1 MRKKRRK
8 LIYISNNPCDFENKC
23 NWFTWNVDEID
34 SQKGNQNLS
43 SEALSMFFMSNL
55 TGKNTILNKLFNI
68 FPIDKSKLFSS
79 GNFVEQFPWNV
90 IRYQAYAET

>member
-8 LIYISNNPCDFENKC
+8 LIYISNNPCDFENKW

-43 SEALSMFFMSNL
+43 EALSMFFMSNL
-55 TGKNTILNKLFNI
+55 TGKKHDFEEVVQY
-68 FPIDKSKLFSS
+68 FSD
-79 GNFVEQFPWNV
+79 W
-90 IRYQAYAET
+90 